1 MNQNNRK
8 QCKWLITAIGQ
19 FALLDLLC
27 VTLKLTQSKHCC
39 FCWMQGSFAGTNYH
53 GGQVGSLSLT
63 FTQISSSGINMAQFS
78 YVPAA
83 IKFWARFSHRDR
95 YNNSRECR
103 GLLFNHTWRFSYILL
118 YIRAKVLLCSYR
130 SFLTLKNYWRIIHR
144 FYLTA

>member
-1 MNQNNRK
+1 MLTYIHIIYIHIYPLSYKSRWIRIIVSSVND
-8 QCKWLITAIGQ
+8 LITAIGQ

-83 IKFWARFSHRDR
+83 IKFWAQFSHRDR
-95 YNNSRECR
+95 YNNSREFR
-103 GLLFNHTWRFSYILL
+103 GLLFNHTWHFSYILL
-118 YIRAKVLLCSYR
+118 YIRAKVLLCS
-130 SFLTLKNYWRIIHR
+130 
-144 FYLTA
+144 